1 MAKNA
6 FGNAA
11 AMLGGLDQFYAESD
25 EQDVMLDLTEIHVKE
40 QVRKEFEDG
49 EHSIQQMADSMTAHG
64 QIQAILVRPMPDGG
78 YELVAGERRYRGAKL
93 LNWTQIRA
101 RIRQMTDEEAEDIQY
116 AENVHRK
123 NLTQAE
129 EAKKLARD
137 LEKLGGDRA
146 ALCAKHNLTKSYVSK
161 ILAVLDLQEQGQR
174 LLNEN
179 ITSDLETINS
189 VRRLEKQVGPEA
201 AQEVVDELA
210 AKRGGDKR
218 EIVSDALVR
227 HGVKKDKKA
236 DEAATDGKAK
246 GKATPQPA
254 KPQKPQKPATAA
266 EATMTLPG
274 VEDTDAMSDDEFLG
288 AVADMLNRS
297 STAMVCES
305 NVARR
310 AEKLLR
316 EQFKIGM
323 DVDYKNITQH
333 ALLCFRSSLHDVT
346 GADVLRFIAYL
357 LGTKAKGDSDFSLR
371 VTLAA
376 AENEM
381 ADW

>member
-1 MAKNA
+1 
-6 FGNAA
+6 
-11 AMLGGLDQFYAESD
+11 
-25 EQDVMLDLTEIHVKE
+25 
-40 QVRKEFEDG
+40 
-49 EHSIQQMADSMTAHG
+49 
-64 QIQAILVRPMPDGG
+64 
-78 YELVAGERRYRGAKL
+78 
-93 LNWTQIRA
+93 
-101 RIRQMTDEEAEDIQY
+101 
-116 AENVHRK
+116 
-123 NLTQAE
+123 
-129 EAKKLARD
+129 
-137 LEKLGGDRA
+137 
-146 ALCAKHNLTKSYVSK
+146 
-161 ILAVLDLQEQGQR
+161 
-174 LLNEN
+174 
-179 ITSDLETINS
+179 
-189 VRRLEKQVGPEA
+189 
-201 AQEVVDELA
+201 
-210 AKRGGDKR
+210 
-218 EIVSDALVR
+218 LVR

-236 DEAATDGKAK
+236 DDAATDGKAK
-246 GKATPQPA
+246 GKAAPQPA